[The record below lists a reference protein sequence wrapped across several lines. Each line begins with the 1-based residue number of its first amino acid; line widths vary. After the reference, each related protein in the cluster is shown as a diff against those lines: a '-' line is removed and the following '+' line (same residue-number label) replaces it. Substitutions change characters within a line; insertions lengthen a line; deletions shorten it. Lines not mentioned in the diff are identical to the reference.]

1 MATPIA
7 VDPDSVVVEANGGT
21 SPIVLE
27 NASPH
32 NRYCYKVKSTNN
44 EHYRVSS
51 VYGFIEPLGSVKI
64 DVNRLPGPPKSD
76 DRLEILF
83 QPVEASQ
90 TDPKG
95 PFANGASEFKLDV
108 KLCAE

>member
-1 MATPIA
+1 MATPIV
-7 VDPDSVVVEANGGT
+7 VDPDSILVQASGG
-21 SPIVLE
+21 SVPILLE

-32 NRYCYKVKSTNN
+32 FRYCYKVKSTNN

-51 VYGFIEPLGSVKI
+51 VYGFVEPLGSAKI

-83 QPVEASQ
+83 QPATADS

-95 PFANGASEFKLDV
+95 PFVGGSSEFKLEV
-108 KLCAE
+108 HLSAE